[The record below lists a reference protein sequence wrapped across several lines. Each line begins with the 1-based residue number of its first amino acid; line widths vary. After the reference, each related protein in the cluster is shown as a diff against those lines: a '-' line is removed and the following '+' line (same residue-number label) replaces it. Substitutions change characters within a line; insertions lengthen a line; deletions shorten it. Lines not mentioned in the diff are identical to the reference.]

1 MGIDTDWKAKLA
13 EMYPDCW
20 TNGLPDGVSPIMV
33 IDDLSL
39 NCRKVTTGAKTG
51 EEMITRLIN
60 RIDSLGNPKLEKRV
74 IIFDEG
80 EYTPLNKQITQK
92 KRTDDNKKNP
102 PFTPKE
108 IRDNFRG
115 INEGRLPIMERFMA
129 TRSLQPEL
137 YRFFTKAILNW
148 SSKNAYVKKPEIV
161 IDGGVIEVQDREKVS
176 LKSQII
182 VKHPGYDFPTF
193 YESSKIGESDV
204 KIVRY
209 VNSVVEGDIL
219 VCSYDTDLI
228 PILLLS
234 VRDWIGSSGEIN
246 KRVFLDLS
254 PSGFCTHKPG
264 GGVIKQRGGEVQ
276 DPKDNKRQMLD
287 MVLLWRSIIEDFNM
301 KFPFI
306 SDPIEIIV
314 TLMMMSGTDYVETI
328 YGIRC
333 NKIWN
338 AFEDIGNSVMYL
350 NEPLL
355 ITDKKWSVDVNEIH
369 SIILAEHKMY
379 QWIAVVFYH
388 VLFGKPDNYLIF
400 SFDQISI
407 REYRKKF
414 KIKVDTNLGKN
425 ETDRS
430 TVEITMDL
438 MRDYIKDRGMKY
450 KLHDDFYLM
459 GFIRRIGWNLDYI
472 SNSMKYGGSK
482 DHPFNS
488 GGSKDPLQIDRDSS
502 LSVHGWTF
510 TEKFEEGV
518 KKVVVLLAPIVHR
531 YTYV

>member
-20 TNGLPDGVSPIMV
+20 TNGLPHEVLPIMV

-39 NCRKVTTGAKTG
+39 NCRKITTGAKTG
-51 EEMITRLIN
+51 EEMISRLVN
-60 RIDSLGNPKLEKRV
+60 RIESLGNPKLEKRV

-80 EYTPLNKQITQK
+80 EYTPLNKQATQE
-92 KRTDDNKKNP
+92 KRTQSNKYP

-115 INEGRLPIMERFMA
+115 INEGRLPVMERFMA

-137 YRFFTKAILNW
+137 YRFLTKAILNW

-161 IDGGVIEVQDREKVS
+161 IDGAVIEVQDRERVS
-176 LKSQII
+176 LKAQII
-182 VKHPGYDFPTF
+182 VKHPGYAFPTF

-209 VNSVVEGDIL
+209 VNSVIEGDIL

-246 KRVFLDLS
+246 KRVFLDLA
-254 PSGFCTHKPG
+254 PRGFCTHKPDG
-264 GGVIKQRGGEVQ
+264 EVTKQSHGGEVVQ
-276 DPKDNKRQMLD
+276 EPREKKRQMLD
-287 MVLLWRSIIEDFNM
+287 IVLLWRSIIEDFNM
-301 KFPFI
+301 RFPFI

-328 YGIRC
+328 FGIRC

-338 AFEDIGNSVMYL
+338 AFEDIGSNVMYL

-355 ITDKKWSVDVNEIH
+355 ITDKKWNMDVNERH

-379 QWIAVVFYH
+379 QWIAAVFYH
-388 VLFGKPDNYLIF
+388 VLFGEPENYLVF
-400 SFDQISI
+400 SFDQMST

-414 KIKVDTNLGKN
+414 NVKVGSNLVTN
-425 ETDRS
+425 ETERP

-438 MRDYIKDRGMKY
+438 MRDHIKDKDMKY
-450 KLHDDFYLM
+450 KLHGDFYLM

-472 SNSMKYGGSK
+472 SNAMKYGGA
-482 DHPFNS
+482 
-488 GGSKDPLQIDRDSS
+488 KDPLEISADSS

-510 TEKFEEGV
+510 TEKFDEGI